1 MGLMIAQLQL
11 APNARRGAEW
21 VRARHP
27 EIVFTSGRRDVLDQ
41 ARVMAQNTVKY
52 GRAWIEQTYR
62 PSPMIDTLKEWLHR
76 HDDIQETKQIAD
88 GFYACLLA
96 CHSGDLS
103 RLSRHLTGDAWDA
116 AWPGDAMGEAIVE
129 DIQRNMPA
137 EYELDK
143 VIDREGGL
151 RVLHVQFAPSIE
163 I

>member
-1 MGLMIAQLQL
+1 MGLTIAQLQL

-52 GRAWIEQTYR
+52 GRAWIGQTYR
-62 PSPMIDTLKEWLHR
+62 PSSMIDTLNEWLHQ
-76 HDDIQETKQIAD
+76 HDDIHETKQIAD
-88 GFYACLLA
+88 GFYECLLA
-96 CHSGDLS
+96 CHSSGLS

-116 AWPGDAMGEAIVE
+116 AWPGDVLGDAIVKN
-129 DIQRNMPA
+129 IVLNMPA
-137 EYELDK
+137 EYGLDR
-143 VIDREGGL
+143 VINREGGL
-151 RVLHVQFAPSIE
+151 RVLHVQFTPSIA